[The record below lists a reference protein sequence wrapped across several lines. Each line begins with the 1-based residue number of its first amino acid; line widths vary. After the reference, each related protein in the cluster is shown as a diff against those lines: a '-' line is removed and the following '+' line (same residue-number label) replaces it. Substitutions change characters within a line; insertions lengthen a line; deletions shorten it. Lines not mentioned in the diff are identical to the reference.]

1 MAHDL
6 PLYIINRGRTRADGN
21 VTAKVDGECAAVL
34 SRIVAQL
41 DQS

>member
-1 MAHDL
+1 MTHDL
-6 PLYIINRGRTRADGN
+6 PLYIINRGQTRADRD
-21 VTAKVDGECAAVL
+21 VTAKVNGECAAVL